1 MSVSCSA
8 CFYVEDDNICFVHY
22 VLRNFN
28 YFGWNRCCQFSR
40 RELRA
45 NNYVNYLT
53 RQNKLRIVPT
63 FEIFMRTHVI
73 HFPMG
78 SNTDHIQVYLGQ
90 NGILKSDFVL
100 ADM

>member
-1 MSVSCSA
+1 MRVSTSKMIMSVSCIMS
-8 CFYVEDDNICFVHY
+8 YEILTTSDGTNV
-22 VLRNFN
+22 
-28 YFGWNRCCQFSR
+28 
-40 RELRA
+40 A
-45 NNYVNYLT
+45 NLAAGISGQTNYVNFLT